1 MGVAKSPLLSL
12 RPPLICRTSSQG
24 CGVFF
29 ESYLDLSHQKL
40 KILKDGYIMMIRFLV
55 MILLVLT
62 FAAETNAANVYFDV
76 SHRVIFQPDSDKK
89 LGLKS
94 FVSLFEQRGD
104 KVYIKAPDFNGAKEL
119 RPDLIVLPGTMKQYS
134 PKEIDQIESFV
145 SDGGNL
151 LVLLHIAPTL
161 ARVTERFGIILSNA
175 VISETENLIDGKSQD
190 FYAKDIVPHPVTKGV
205 SSVALYG
212 TWGMMAEKGA
222 KIVAYTG
229 DKAFMDFN
237 RNRVRDK
244 DEPGMKVGLVAVSE
258 YGSGKVVV
266 VADDAPLANAFL
278 GMGDNLKLAENIVS
292 WLTE

>member
-1 MGVAKSPLLSL
+1 
-12 RPPLICRTSSQG
+12 
-24 CGVFF
+24 
-29 ESYLDLSHQKL
+29 
-40 KILKDGYIMMIRFLV
+40 MMIRFLV
-55 MILLVLT
+55 TILGVLALT
-62 FAAETNAANVYFDV
+62 AETNAANVYFDV

-94 FVSLFEQRGD
+94 FVSLFEKKGA

-119 RPDLIVLPGTMKQYS
+119 RPDLIVLPGTMMEYS
-134 PKEIDQIESFV
+134 PKEIDQIENFV
-145 SDGGNL
+145 NAGGNL

-161 ARVTERFGIILSNA
+161 ARVTERFGIVLSNA
-175 VISETENLIDGKSQD
+175 VISETENLLDGKSQD

-229 DKAFMDFN
+229 DNAYPDFN
-237 RNRVRDK
+237 RNRVRDEN
-244 DEPGMKVGLVAVSE
+244 EPGIKVGVVAVSE
-258 YGSGKVVV
+258 HGSGKVVV

>member
-1 MGVAKSPLLSL
+1 
-12 RPPLICRTSSQG
+12 
-24 CGVFF
+24 
-29 ESYLDLSHQKL
+29 
-40 KILKDGYIMMIRFLV
+40 MMIRFLV
-55 MILLVLT
+55 SILVVLT

-94 FVSLFEQRGD
+94 FVSLFEQNGD

-161 ARVTERFGIILSNA
+161 ARVTERFGIVLSNA

-190 FYAKDIVPHPVTKGV
+190 FYAKDIAPHPVTKDV
-205 SSVALYG
+205 SSIALYG
-212 TWGMMAEKGA
+212 TWGLLPEKDA
-222 KIVAYTG
+222 RVVAASSDNAYP
-229 DKAFMDFN
+229 DFN

-244 DEPGMKVGLVAVSE
+244 DEPRVKVGVVAISE
-258 YGSGKVVV
+258 HGSGKVVV

-278 GMGDNLKLAENIVS
+278 HMGDNLKLAENIVS